1 MENGDLSQ
9 VRRLE
14 ELIMYPRETIDIE
27 IKPWLDLNSNEDK
40 ANLAQA
46 VLALA
51 NHGGGFVILG
61 FQEKDNTWKPDEERP
76 NDFKFY
82 NQDIV
87 NGIIQSY
94 AEPPFHC
101 ELHLVKHRNLGV
113 FPVIIVPGGHKV
125 PIRSKRDG
133 PEKKHVKQNTYYI
146 RRPGPKSEPPQ
157 TGREWDEL
165 INRCVRANKE
175 QMVNQFREIIYGI
188 NSVQTEKT
196 ELDTSLQIFREFI
209 EQAKERW
216 QSLVESELANEYPN
230 RYSRGVWTAS
240 YQIIGDIQ
248 SIPLPQFKAVLDQV
262 KGNETGWPPWWVPT
276 RREIAPYVFNELIEC
291 WLKDTY
297 SVDGAHSDFWRA
309 SPSGLMFLLRGY
321 QEDSEAKGV
330 EPGTI
335 FDLTLPVWRTG
346 ECLLHAERLSAVRVS
361 VGRRRRA
368 WHRADRRGG
377 APGLPHHALF
387 LLQHPHQSDGLVLAA
402 SPPAHL
408 EASRGGQ
415 RERAHGPADR
425 VGRRPGN
432 RLLGAVPDGP
442 AVPDLRRFSA
452 GAVWPAHALALVAA
466 RPADR
471 GGRDGAG
478 RGGAAALVC
487 GTAAEHSRVR
497 CSADSQPG
505 GRAPGARLP
514 EGVH

>member
-1 MENGDLSQ
+1 MVVIPRILRRGRSKLENGDLSQ

-230 RYSRGVWTAS
+230 RYSRGVWTAA

-346 ECLLHAERLSAVRVS
+346 ECLLHAERLSRTIASDQQTLVRFQTTWTGLK
-361 VGRRRRA
+361 GRVLKSWANPRRHLAGDRIA
-368 WHRADRRGG
+368 RQDTLTSEIVVQADSISTS
-377 APGLPHHALF
+377 LPEIVQSITKPLYALF
-387 LLQHPHQSDGLVLAA
+387 DFFD
-402 SPPAHL
+402 PPMEMFHDEL
-408 EASRGGQ
+408 SRMKSG
-415 RERAHGPADR
+415 RE
-425 VGRRPGN
+425 
-432 RLLGAVPDGP
+432 
-442 AVPDLRRFSA
+442 
-452 GAVWPAHALALVAA
+452 
-466 RPADR
+466 
-471 GGRDGAG
+471 
-478 RGGAAALVC
+478 
-487 GTAAEHSRVR
+487 
-497 CSADSQPG
+497 
-505 GRAPGARLP
+505 
-514 EGVH
+514 